1 MCEQCVTNLFVCWIG
16 ARPLTESYVVL
27 IYAFMKSK
35 NTKNAEAVFTSML
48 RPNANAD
55 AEKGL

>member
-1 MCEQCVTNLFVCWIG
+1 MCEKEWLICLSMASG

-27 IYAFMKSK
+27 IYAFMKTK

>member
-1 MCEQCVTNLFVCWIG
+1 MASG

-27 IYAFMKSK
+27 IYAFMKTK